1 MNGIFMT
8 QSQYDVLAI
17 GNALVDILCSADD
30 KLLAKHEIQK
40 GSMTLISDEK
50 AKNIYAD
57 MGQTRQV
64 SGGSAANTVAAIANL
79 GGKSAFIGSIA
90 DDEVGNTFKHDIQA
104 SSVDFFGFTHQDE
117 ESGTGRCN
125 ILVSDDAERTMATFL
140 GCAGNI
146 PDTALND
153 SVLKNSAIT
162 YVEGY
167 LWDQEVTKN
176 TIKSALEIVSNAGK
190 QSAFTLSDVFCVERH
205 REEFLDLI
213 ENKFDIIFSNEDEI
227 KSLFQTE
234 TFDAA
239 LQKTRE
245 FNKLF
250 VITRGANGSV
260 VVHKDRVHII
270 DSVKPTQLIDTTGAG
285 DSFAAGFLYG
295 LTQNMSYYD
304 SAVIGS
310 IAASEMISHFGARA
324 VSNLAELVQ
333 DVKKAA

>member
-1 MNGIFMT
+1 MT
-8 QSQYDVLAI
+8 QSKYDVLAI

-30 KLLAKHEIQK
+30 NLLIKHDIQK

-50 AKNIYAD
+50 AQNIYSD
-57 MGQTRQV
+57 MGQTRQI
-64 SGGSAANTVAAIANL
+64 SGGSAANTVAALANL
-79 GGKSAFIGSIA
+79 GGTAAFIGSIA
-90 DDEVGNTFKHDIQA
+90 DDDIGRTFKHDIQA
-104 SSVDFFGFTHQDE
+104 SSVDFYGFTHQANIA
-117 ESGTGRCN
+117 STGRCN
-125 ILVSDDAERTMATFL
+125 ILVSDDAERTMATYL

-153 SVLKNSAIT
+153 AILNNSSIT

-167 LWDQEVTKN
+167 LWDQDITKS
-176 TIKSALEIVSNAGK
+176 TIKSALKIVSNAGK
-190 QSAFTLSDVFCVERH
+190 KSAFTLSDVFCVERH

-213 ENKFDIIFSNEDEI
+213 QNNFDIIFANEDEI
-227 KSLFQTE
+227 KSLFQTK

-245 FNKLF
+245 YDKLF
-250 VITRGANGSV
+250 IITRGEQGSV
-260 VVHKDRVHII
+260 VVHKDIVHII
-270 DSVKPTQLIDTTGAG
+270 DSVKPLQLVDTTGAG

-295 LTQNMSYYD
+295 LTQNMSYYE

-324 VSNLAELVQ
+324 VSNLSELVQ
-333 DVKKAA
+333 DIKKAA